1 MSTECLVIKPANLR
15 FRPIAVV
22 RFSSFAD
29 VLLGPFGVL
38 ALSLGYVSR
47 VAPSAHAQGLR
58 PVRSPG
64 TNSPLDCLCP
74 GSLPR
79 RRPVA
84 DSSSFTSL
92 RGPPDC
98 RSPAPCLR
106 ATVARNHVGCT
117 GGLGL
122 AAARTRGAEKRR
134 ARGLARSAIRQLTHR
149 GCLSAESEANET
161 SSAMGPRDRCTEPG
175 HKQSCGLFV
184 PGEGPGL
191 WPGPQGSRRHAPTAE
206 HKRRSQAK
214 PAFAWGPS
222 QQAKNI
228 KRTDERTTVRNGPMA
243 AELNQ
248 RAEFCCAPLRSD
260 SVQLTGIHF
269 A

>member
-1 MSTECLVIKPANLR
+1 MQRLLPRPVCAALLTFTVAPEDFPAQMSTECLVIKPANLR

-84 DSSSFTSL
+84 DGSSFTSL

-106 ATVARNHVGCT
+106 ATVARNHVCCK

-122 AAARTRGAEKRR
+122 AAARMKGAENDCRSPPACLRATVACKRCCRKGGLGLDAARTRG
-134 ARGLARSAIRQLTHR
+134 
-149 GCLSAESEANET
+149 
-161 SSAMGPRDRCTEPG
+161 
-175 HKQSCGLFV
+175 
-184 PGEGPGL
+184 
-191 WPGPQGSRRHAPTAE
+191 
-206 HKRRSQAK
+206 
-214 PAFAWGPS
+214 
-222 QQAKNI
+222 
-228 KRTDERTTVRNGPMA
+228 
-243 AELNQ
+243 
-248 RAEFCCAPLRSD
+248 
-260 SVQLTGIHF
+260 
-269 A
+269 